1 MNTMQRTL
9 PCRPEYKYSPRSTP
23 LMEMGV
29 KIKEFDAISLSKLDE
44 TGARLL
50 NKVESKYLMTVGQCM
65 DF

>member
-1 MNTMQRTL
+1 
-9 PCRPEYKYSPRSTP
+9 
-23 LMEMGV
+23 MEMGV